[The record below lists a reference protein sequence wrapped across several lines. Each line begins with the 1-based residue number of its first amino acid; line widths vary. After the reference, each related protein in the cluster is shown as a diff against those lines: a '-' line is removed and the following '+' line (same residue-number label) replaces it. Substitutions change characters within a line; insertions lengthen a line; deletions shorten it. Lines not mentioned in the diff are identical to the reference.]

1 MAEES
6 EGSELARL
14 NTELDELARYAD
26 AQEQKVSQLEGA
38 LESRVVIEQAVGML
52 AERFGLNVADAFGV
66 LRGAARHSRR
76 DLRALAAEVL
86 LGGATPAAVLAARA
100 RA

>member
-14 NTELDELARYAD
+14 NTELDALARYAD

-66 LRGAARHSRR
+66 LRRRRAPQPPRSQSARRR
-76 DLRALAAEVL
+76 GVAGRSNARR
-86 LGGATPAAVLAARA
+86 VLAARA